1 MSLLRVLPSLCLSAL
16 LLTACG
22 DRQEEREP
30 PATRVTTSA
39 AAEAARIL
47 GLEEPGRADWEER
60 DFANGIF
67 RFEGFTLL
75 LAELEIEE
83 GGEDGPRLVQSR
95 LTAEIM
101 EIAAPRLEEDAVR
114 FDRLTLENAV
124 LTDLEGGETRFERLV
139 IDRPGPALSRSIA
152 ASFTGETDKLPGLA
166 SNLAAYSFREMSLAG
181 LSATLPEGDGTLQA
195 ANITLRGLDETGL
208 ELARAESISFDGPAT
223 RFEIESV
230 EMDTVGARFLASLFD
245 DEAAT
250 LLQTAISGNPADYY
264 RSLSVTGLSG
274 VASGVV
280 YEMDSFTAEVT
291 PEAGRLRTLASMPAM
306 RLSAERGSDPGEHVH
321 NVLGFLG
328 YEEVVLR
335 FETDTIYDPETDT
348 IRTQNNNRFVWE
360 DGLTLSAHQEISGV
374 QAYGDAVAAARA
386 GGTDD
391 PDTLARLERLLRLHR
406 LEIRLEDQSLL
417 DRSFSA
423 YAQMNNVTP
432 AQMRVQA
439 SALIALGLSALPAEI
454 PRPFINAI
462 ARPLS
467 DFVRDGGTLVI
478 TLDPPEPVPLPSL
491 VSPAGEFDLDR
502 LGLAVNV
509 QRPELE

>member
-1 MSLLRVLPSLCLSAL
+1 MSVLRLLPLLCVPVL
-16 LLTACG
+16 LLAACG
-22 DRQEEREP
+22 DRRDDREP
-30 PATRVTTSA
+30 PATRVTSGD

-47 GLEEPGRADWEER
+47 GLEEPGRADWESRE
-60 DFANGIF
+60 FANGIF
-67 RFEGFTLL
+67 RFENFTLL
-75 LAELEIEE
+75 LAQVETE
-83 GGEDGPRLVQSR
+83 GGEDEEDTLVESR
-95 LTAEIM
+95 LRAEIM
-101 EIAAPRLEEDAVR
+101 EIAAPRLEEDVVR

-152 ASFTGETDKLPGLA
+152 ASFTGETEDLPDLTG
-166 SNLAAYSFREMSLAG
+166 NLAAYSFRELSLAG
-181 LSATLPEGDGTLQA
+181 LSVTLPEGEGTLQA
-195 ANITLRGLDETGL
+195 ADVTLRGLDEAGL
-208 ELARAESISFDGPAT
+208 ELARIESISFDGPAT
-223 RFEIESV
+223 RFEIESAQ
-230 EMDTVGARFLASLFD
+230 MDAVGARFLTSLFD

-280 YEMDSFTAEVT
+280 YEMDSFSAEVT
-291 PEAGRLRTLASMPAM
+291 PEGERLRTLASMPAL
-306 RLSAERGSDPGEHVH
+306 RLSGERGSDPGEHVH

-335 FETDTIYDPETDT
+335 FETDTIYDPATDT
-348 IRTQNNNRFVWE
+348 LQTQNNNRFVWE
-360 DGLTLSAHQEISGV
+360 DGLTLSAQQQISGV
-374 QAYGDAVAAARA
+374 QAYSDAVAAARDS
-386 GGTDD
+386 GVSD
-391 PDTLARLERLLRLHR
+391 PEALAAMERLLRLHQ

-423 YAQMNNVTP
+423 YALMNGVTP

-439 SALIALGLSALPAEI
+439 SALIGLGLSALPAEI

-478 TLDPPEPVPLPSL
+478 RLDPPEPVPLTAL
-491 VSPAGEFDLDR
+491 VSPSGEFDIDR

-509 QRPELE
+509 ERPGQD